1 MLLPKFDYH
10 EPSTLEEALH
20 LLSEF
25 GGNAKVLA
33 GGTDLLVRMKLKIDK
48 PVHVISIARVPGMDA
63 VIPRNGHAVTIGAAA
78 TAADLSRHELLTER
92 FTPLALASGKLGA
105 P

>member
-63 VIPRNGHAVTIGAAA
+63 IIPGMAMQ
-78 TAADLSRHELLTER
+78 
-92 FTPLALASGKLGA
+92 
-105 P
+105 